1 MGLLLK
7 LQNGDTTLKSLKFG
21 HDRPGGGDSGQPY
34 IKEPIDRIDL
44 PNKDFLLRGGINAPL
59 DAAEDVLRLTKY
71 FFDFRNPSGLLFL
84 AKQNLLS
91 RTSVAT
97 EASISPGYGNVP
109 SGPLAWTRAP
119 LNQGIYT
126 PISTLAQAGTGFAGE
141 HVNTFGINPFTPI
154 AGIPQPPGF
163 FTNISLVRYED
174 VVRGETNL
182 TKRVEVESL
191 KPVKKKFTGSVPAF
205 GPYSRAPKFI
215 TVLEPVKEKVRVPI
229 GAYENRLIY
238 LWEKDMI
245 TTDNAGGN
253 LLQYSGGPGSVL
265 GIGKTIIKFAKGQRT
280 GINNSLYVSEPDYF
294 YKGGVRLHDY
304 NSTINYSGLL
314 EASVAFGLTDE
325 EIGIDEIGN
334 LTRLYG
340 PHVGQSVLRP
350 GSNYT
355 GQDLTG
361 SYLIGKPYDQ
371 IDNTQWKIPVNATL
385 QYNSSSAPDQIQV
398 LADSNNP
405 TYLTPG
411 IAAYQYNFIPSVYT
425 PGTLIPISDI
435 KTYLTKDD
443 LSLNILSRNA
453 DIASGSYFSPINQKL
468 TEFGRKL
475 VTDSVYSERGYFEA
489 TDPDPNNPVILGRYS
504 SAITLATDARLTG
517 SSDDGSTDSEKPPI
531 LNTGAEGYLAN
542 LNKNAGTYLD
552 EKGNTIVSFHNPT
565 RVGGRGISVDFRKV
579 NRSVRGF
586 NDNPNGSYDYIST
599 PSDYS
604 TSKTIDRIYY
614 SSGAAKRTSNAINSG
629 NDIIPFRIT
638 IVDPR
643 SPSTSF
649 ENLSFRAYIDSFSDA
664 YDNNWN
670 SQTYIG
676 RAEKQYKYNSFER
689 NISFGFTIV
698 ADSEKNL
705 STMYAQLNRLAASLA
720 PTYTSQGYMTGNLH
734 RLTLGNY
741 VYEQWGIMNGGF
753 TYEIMDD
760 SPWVIDEGK
769 QLPFYIK
776 VSGVKFTIIHNF
788 RPESHFNNPHQY
800 IYQSN
805 ISGKNDVSPKDVNK
819 PFAVLPPEPEKQ

>member
-1 MGLLLK
+1 MGCNK
-7 LQNGDTTLKSLKFG
+7 Q
-21 HDRPGGGDSGQPY
+21 RA
-34 IKEPIDRIDL
+34 KE
-44 PNKDFLLRGGINAPL
+44 
-59 DAAEDVLRLTKY
+59 
-71 FFDFRNPSGLLFL
+71 
-84 AKQNLLS
+84 LS
-91 RTSVAT
+91 DK
-97 EASISPGYGNVP
+97 
-109 SGPLAWTRAP
+109 W
-119 LNQGIYT
+119 
-126 PISTLAQAGTGFAGE
+126 
-141 HVNTFGINPFTPI
+141 H
-154 AGIPQPPGF
+154 
-163 FTNISLVRYED
+163 
-174 VVRGETNL
+174 
-182 TKRVEVESL
+182 
-191 KPVKKKFTGSVPAF
+191 
-205 GPYSRAPKFI
+205 
-215 TVLEPVKEKVRVPI
+215 
-229 GAYENRLIY
+229 
-238 LWEKDMI
+238 
-245 TTDNAGGN
+245 
-253 LLQYSGGPGSVL
+253 
-265 GIGKTIIKFAKGQRT
+265 
-280 GINNSLYVSEPDYF
+280 
-294 YKGGVRLHDY
+294 
-304 NSTINYSGLL
+304 
-314 EASVAFGLTDE
+314 
-325 EIGIDEIGN
+325 
-334 LTRLYG
+334 
-340 PHVGQSVLRP
+340 
-350 GSNYT
+350 
-355 GQDLTG
+355 
-361 SYLIGKPYDQ
+361 
-371 IDNTQWKIPVNATL
+371 
-385 QYNSSSAPDQIQV
+385 
-398 LADSNNP
+398 
-405 TYLTPG
+405 
-411 IAAYQYNFIPSVYT
+411 
-425 PGTLIPISDI
+425 
-435 KTYLTKDD
+435 LTKDD

-453 DIASGSYFSPINQKL
+453 DVASGSYFSPINQKL

-475 VTDSVYSERGYFEA
+475 VTDSVYTERGYFEA

-531 LNTGAEGYLAN
+531 LNAGAEGYLAN

-586 NDNPNGSYDYIST
+586 NDNPDGSYDYISK

-614 SSGAAKRTSNAINSG
+614 SSGAAKRTSNAINSI

-649 ENLSFRAYIDSFSDA
+649 ENLSFRAYIDSFSDT

-689 NISFGFTIV
+689 NISLGFTIV

-776 VSGVKFTIIHNF
+776 VSGVKFTVIHNF